1 MIELEKHYY
10 EKVFGQLKAHFNFK
24 SPSQVPKITKVVV
37 NMTAGNQSSNAKAIE
52 AVLEDLAK
60 ITGQKAYKTVAKK
73 SLATWKL
80 RQGMPM
86 GGKVTLRRQ
95 QMWNFLAKVLHIA
108 IPRVR
113 DFRGLSPKSFD
124 VNGNFALGFKESIVF
139 PEITFDKISKIR
151 GLDVIIVTSARNDQE
166 GFKLLELLGFP
177 FAKKV

>member
-73 SLATWKL
+73 SLAT
-80 RQGMPM
+80 
-86 GGKVTLRRQ
+86 
-95 QMWNFLAKVLHIA
+95 
-108 IPRVR
+108 
-113 DFRGLSPKSFD
+113 
-124 VNGNFALGFKESIVF
+124 
-139 PEITFDKISKIR
+139 
-151 GLDVIIVTSARNDQE
+151 
-166 GFKLLELLGFP
+166 
-177 FAKKV
+177 

>member
-1 MIELEKHYY
+1 MTKLEQHYR
-10 EKVFGQLKAHFNFK
+10 ENVFGQLKEHFNFK

-37 NMTAGNQSSNAKAIE
+37 NMTAGNQVSNAKAIE

-60 ITGQKAYKTVAKK
+60 ITGQKPYKTVAKK

-95 QMWNFLAKVLHIA
+95 QMWNFLGKVLHIA
-108 IPRVR
+108 IPRIR
-113 DFRGLSPKSFD
+113 DFRGLSLKSFD
-124 VNGNFALGFKESIVF
+124 GNGNFALGFKEAIVF
-139 PEITFDKISKIR
+139 PEITFDKITKIH
-151 GLDVIIVTSARNDQE
+151 GLDVIIVTTAKNNEEAQ
-166 GFKLLELLGFP
+166 KLLELLGFP

>member
-1 MIELEKHYY
+1 MTKLEQHYR
-10 EKVFGQLKAHFNFK
+10 ENVFGQLKEHFNFK

-37 NMTAGNQSSNAKAIE
+37 NMTAGNQVSNAKAIE

-60 ITGQKAYKTVAKK
+60 ITGQKPYKTVAKK

-108 IPRVR
+108 IPRIR
-113 DFRGLSPKSFD
+113 DFRGLSLKSFD
-124 VNGNFALGFKESIVF
+124 GNGNFALGFKEAIVF
-139 PEITFDKISKIR
+139 PEITFDKITKIH
-151 GLDVIIVTSARNDQE
+151 GLDVIIVTTAKNNEEAQ
-166 GFKLLELLGFP
+166 KLLELLGFP